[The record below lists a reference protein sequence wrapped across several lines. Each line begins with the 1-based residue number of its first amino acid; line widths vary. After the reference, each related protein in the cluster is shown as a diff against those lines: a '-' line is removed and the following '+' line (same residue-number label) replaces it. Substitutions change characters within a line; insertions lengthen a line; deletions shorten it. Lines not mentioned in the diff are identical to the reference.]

1 MEDFPSYDFPVF
13 PMKIKSYRGEYEVV
27 FTNDFVNCLNE
38 EIQEKDIFLV
48 DEQVDRIYADRLA
61 DFRHSHSFIVLPS
74 GENTKN
80 FEAAGDLIDKLMQ
93 MNFRRNHRLVA
104 VGGGIVQDAVAFVAS
119 ILFRGVDWN
128 FVPTTLLSQGDS
140 CIGSKTS
147 VNFGDCK
154 NLLGGFHPPSKVFI
168 DPGFLSSLDEREIRS
183 GLGEMLHFFMI
194 SGSEDVAFFRKNFR
208 KCLTEP
214 LQTNVLTRRSLELK
228 KATIE
233 IDEFDQGPRKIFN
246 YGHTFGHALEGVTDY
261 TIPHGLAVCYG
272 MDLAN
277 HVSVHLGF
285 LDLSVCLQCREFLAE
300 VWQGFEFPTIQTCQ
314 YLKLLTKDKKNVG
327 NKLNLILTRGLGDM
341 FMFQVELDEALV
353 EVIEQCL
360 KSYSLENLC
369 SK

>member
-1 MEDFPSYDFPVF
+1 
-13 PMKIKSYRGEYEVV
+13 MKIKSYRGEYEVV
-27 FTNDFVNCLNE
+27 FTNDFVNSLND
-38 EIQEKDIFLV
+38 EIQERDIFLV
-48 DEQVDRIYADRLA
+48 DEQVEHIYADRLA
-61 DFRHSHSFIVLPS
+61 KFRCSHSFIVLPS
-74 GENTKN
+74 GEKTKS
-80 FEAAGDLIDKLMQ
+80 FEAAGNLVDKLIQ
-93 MNFRRNHRLVA
+93 MDFKRNHRLVA

-119 ILFRGVDWN
+119 ILFRGVDWY
-128 FVPTTLLSQGDS
+128 FVPTTLLAQGDS

-168 DPGFLSSLDEREIRS
+168 DPGFLNSLDEREIRS
-183 GLGEMLHFFMI
+183 GLGEMLHFFLI
-194 SGSEDVAFFRKNFR
+194 SGSDDFDFFRENFN
-208 KCLTEP
+208 KCLAEP
-214 LQTNVLTRRSLELK
+214 LHTNVLTRRSLEIK
-228 KATIE
+228 KAMIE
-233 IDEFDQGPRKIFN
+233 MDEFDQGPRKVFN
-246 YGHTFGHALEGVTDY
+246 YGHTFGHALEGITDY

-285 LDLSVCLQCREFLAE
+285 LDLSVCLLCKEFLAL
-300 VWQGFEFPTIQTCQ
+300 VWQGFDFPKIQKRQ
-314 YLKLLTKDKKNVG
+314 YLKLLSKDKKNVG

-341 FMFQVELDEALV
+341 FMFQVEPDEALV

>member
-1 MEDFPSYDFPVF
+1 
-13 PMKIKSYRGEYEVV
+13 MKIKSYRGEYEVV
-27 FTNDFVNCLNE
+27 FTNDFVNSLNE
-38 EIQEKDIFLV
+38 EIQERDIFLV

-61 DFRHSHSFIVLPS
+61 EFRHSHSFIVLPS
-74 GENTKN
+74 GEKTKS
-80 FEAAGDLIDKLMQ
+80 FEAAGKLIDKLMQ
-93 MNFRRNHRLVA
+93 MSFKRNHRLVA

-119 ILFRGVDWN
+119 ILFRGVDWY
-128 FVPTTLLSQGDS
+128 FVPTTLLAQGDS

-154 NLLGGFHPPSKVFI
+154 NLLGGFHPPSKVFV
-168 DPGFLSSLDEREIRS
+168 DPEFLSSLEEREIRS

-194 SGSEDVAFFRKNFR
+194 SGSEDFAFFRKNFH
-208 KCLTEP
+208 KCLADP
-214 LQTNVLTRRSLELK
+214 LQTNALTCRSLEIK
-228 KATIE
+228 KAMIE
-233 IDEFDQGPRKIFN
+233 MDEFDQGPRKVFN
-246 YGHTFGHALEGVTDY
+246 YGHTFGHALEGITDY

-285 LDLSVCLQCREFLAE
+285 LDLSVCLLCKEFLAL
-300 VWQGFEFPTIQTCQ
+300 VWQGFEFPKIQTSL

-341 FMFQVELDEALV
+341 FMFQVEPDEALV